1 MSEGMNKFTK
11 GSLAAELE
19 GLGERSLE
27 ISKRYDIKRKLN
39 VVQFGERLEERRNR
53 QKGKK
58 RQGWHILS

>member
-1 MSEGMNKFTK
+1 MASRRNPKGEMSEAMNKFTK

-39 VVQFGERLEERRNR
+39 VVQFRERLEVR
-53 QKGKK
+53 
-58 RQGWHILS
+58 